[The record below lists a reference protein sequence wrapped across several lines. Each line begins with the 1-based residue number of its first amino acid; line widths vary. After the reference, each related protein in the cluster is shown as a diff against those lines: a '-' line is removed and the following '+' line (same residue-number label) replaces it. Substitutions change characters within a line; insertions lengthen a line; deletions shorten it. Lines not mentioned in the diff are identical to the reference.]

1 MNALANEALPLFLD
15 KLVPAYMAVI
25 ISVTLVLFFGEIIP
39 SAIFTGPN
47 QLAISSK
54 LAPLVKIVLLILKP
68 IAWPIAKALD
78 YFLHHDES
86 DTLEKYDR
94 SELSALVRLQ
104 FEHRM
109 SAKLKKKHDLTQSLV
124 LTKVGGAA
132 TVGVDGIDNNS
143 NNNNVGQSYM
153 KGNMAT
159 SRSSSVAS
167 TSASASTRF
176 VKVVDEVMMVEGALK
191 MHSKQVIDVMQPWTN
206 VYSIPKDMIL
216 NEANIV
222 EIYRSGHSR
231 IPVYDNSCKNSL
243 FDDDMTRNVCGLF
256 MARQLAIVNSHDD
269 RPLSTLPLA
278 QPFIVEPS
286 MNMVDLLNLL
296 QEGKGKVAIVCFK
309 PDEARVALSNGKAI
323 PQSAEVVGLVTLED
337 CIEELIQEEIYDEYD
352 KDEIRELNRMKWV
365 VGRWKAFVK
374 KRKKEKIQVDV
385 SQTIDETTQLLET
398 L

>member
-1 MNALANEALPLFLD
+1 
-15 KLVPAYMAVI
+15 
-25 ISVTLVLFFGEIIP
+25 
-39 SAIFTGPN
+39 
-47 QLAISSK
+47 
-54 LAPLVKIVLLILKP
+54 
-68 IAWPIAKALD
+68 
-78 YFLHHDES
+78 
-86 DTLEKYDR
+86 
-94 SELSALVRLQ
+94 
-104 FEHRM
+104 
-109 SAKLKKKHDLTQSLV
+109 
-124 LTKVGGAA
+124 
-132 TVGVDGIDNNS
+132 
-143 NNNNVGQSYM
+143 
-153 KGNMAT
+153 
-159 SRSSSVAS
+159 
-167 TSASASTRF
+167 
-176 VKVVDEVMMVEGALK
+176 

-231 IPVYDNSCKNSL
+231 IPVYDNSHYNDL
-243 FDDDMTRNVCGLF
+243 YDVDVTRNVCGLF

-309 PDEARVALSNGKAI
+309 PDEAREALNNGKAI
-323 PQSAEVVGLVTLED
+323 PQSADVVGLVTLED

-352 KDEIRELNRMKWV
+352 KDEIRELNRVKWV

-374 KRKKEKIQVDV
+374 KKKKARTQVDV
-385 SQTIDETTQLLET
+385 THVMDETMDETTRLLET

>member
-1 MNALANEALPLFLD
+1 M
-15 KLVPAYMAVI
+15 
-25 ISVTLVLFFGEIIP
+25 
-39 SAIFTGPN
+39 
-47 QLAISSK
+47 
-54 LAPLVKIVLLILKP
+54 
-68 IAWPIAKALD
+68 D
-78 YFLHHDES
+78 YCLHHDES

-104 FEHRM
+104 FEHRIA
-109 SAKLKKKHDLTQSLV
+109 AKLKKKELNRSLV
-124 LTKVGGAA
+124 VTTGVATTAGG
-132 TVGVDGIDNNS
+132 GGGGCDGDENYGYFDQS
-143 NNNNVGQSYM
+143 YTMKGNNNV
-153 KGNMAT
+153 NLN
-159 SRSSSVAS
+159 SSVAS
-167 TSASASTRF
+167 TSESASTRF

-231 IPVYDNSCKNSL
+231 IPVYDNSHYNDL
-243 FDDDMTRNVCGLF
+243 YDVDVTRNVCGLF

-309 PDEARVALSNGKAI
+309 PDEAREALNNGKAI
-323 PQSAEVVGLVTLED
+323 PQSADVVGLVTLED

-352 KDEIRELNRMKWV
+352 KDEIRELNRVKWV

-374 KRKKEKIQVDV
+374 KKKKARTQVDV
-385 SQTIDETTQLLET
+385 THVMDETMDETTRLLET